1 MTIDRKGFTPG
12 QVQTSAPKHIPQ
24 AQAQVDE
31 LENFIDTHYETEES
45 KLLPLSKTIDLRA
58 VYEEI
63 ADWKLEAKLEDNA
76 RYFYHVGEVQRIEEG
91 KRSFVIGR
99 KGCGKTAVSEYLCR
113 KQVHDTFSVKLTFK
127 NFPFN
132 ELYALRD
139 TGYAGPHQY
148 ITLWKFLIYSH
159 VCQLMAGN
167 ENVEP
172 KLKAELYSEYIEN
185 QAPTLPRRI
194 NKWLDREFGVNIFG
208 NGVTIGAPP
217 GPADNQKN
225 LISRVDALEDVIL
238 KSLDNSKY
246 LIVFDELD
254 EDYRNI
260 MDARQNEQYSSLITG
275 LFKAVQDVRAVF
287 SKNNFHLYP
296 IVFLRDDIYELIQ
309 DSDKTKWND
318 LKVALDWDVDRIKA
332 LIAFRI
338 SRAIDATSIPFTFEE
353 AWHCLFFRT
362 QVRLGTN
369 GKNSIHSFD
378 YIARSTQL
386 RPRDFIQYLKACCEE
401 QLMREGNIGLIGSRV
416 IKKVDNSFSNY
427 LKSELIDEI
436 HGILPDISIIFD
448 ILSQLRK
455 WSFSIKEFIDAYN
468 RQLKRSNLKERD
480 PTFILQVLFLFSV
493 IGNHPKP
500 DRHIFR
506 YKNRE
511 ARFNF
516 DEQVI
521 VHRGLF
527 KALQIG
533 VA

>member
-1 MTIDRKGFTPG
+1 MSHSIKGATPF
-12 QVQTSAPKHIPQ
+12 QPTVVQ
-24 AQAQVDE
+24 DE
-31 LENFIDTHYETEES
+31 LENFIDTDYEPVEHIIDTQDE
-45 KLLPLSKTIDLRA
+45 KIDLKA
-58 VYEEI
+58 VFEEI
-63 ADWKLEAKLEDNA
+63 ADWKLEAKLEDNT
-76 RYFYHVGEVQRIEEG
+76 RYFYHVGEVEQIEKG
-91 KRSFVIGR
+91 RRSFVIGR
-99 KGCGKTAVSEYLCR
+99 KGCGKTAISEYLCR
-113 KQVHDTFSVKLTFK
+113 EGQTQALSVKLTFK

-132 ELYALRD
+132 ELYALKD

-159 VCQLMAGN
+159 VCELMA
-167 ENVEP
+167 ENTAIEDGVRLA
-172 KLKAELYSEYIEN
+172 LKKAYIDN
-185 QAPTLPRRI
+185 KAPTLPRRI
-194 NKWLDREFGVNIFG
+194 NRWLEKEFGSDIFAPG
-208 NGVTIGAPP
+208 QSTPLQSAPP
-217 GPADNQKN
+217 TSRPQS
-225 LISRVDALEDVIL
+225 LIDRVNELEDLIL
-238 KSLDNSKY
+238 KSIDSKNY

-260 MDARQNEQYSSLITG
+260 IDKRQNEQYSSLITG

-287 SKNNFHLYP
+287 SKKKFHLYP

-318 LKVALDWDVDRIKA
+318 LKIALDWDVDRIKQ

-338 SRAIDATSIPFTFEE
+338 SRALNATGEPLPFEK
-353 AWHCLFFRT
+353 AWHILFFKS
-362 QVRLGTN
+362 QVRLGTSGRN
-369 GKNSIHSFD
+369 AIHSFD

-386 RPRDFIQYLKACCEE
+386 RPRDFIQYLKACSEE
-401 QLMREGNIGLIGSRV
+401 QMGRKDVGLIGSRV

-436 HGILPDISIIFD
+436 HAVLQDIGAIFD
-448 ILSQLRK
+448 VMSQLRK

-468 RQLKRSNLKERD
+468 RQLKRAQLKERD
-480 PTFILQVLFLFSV
+480 PTFVLQILFLFSV
-493 IGNHPKP
+493 VGNHPR
-500 DRHIFR
+500 DRQIFR

-516 DEQVI
+516 DEQVV

-533 VA
+533 VN

>member
-1 MTIDRKGFTPG
+1 MTNGRKQHQGRASKSNERAAVSVLPDD
-12 QVQTSAPKHIPQ
+12 
-24 AQAQVDE
+24 DE
-31 LENFIDTHYETEES
+31 LEDFIDHQYEPQDDS
-45 KLLPLSKTIDLRA
+45 GNLPNKKVDLHKI
-58 VYEEI
+58 YSEI

-99 KGCGKTAVSEYLCR
+99 KGCGKTAISEYLCR
-113 KQVHDTFSVKLTFK
+113 NQVHDTFSVKLTFK

-139 TGYAGPHQY
+139 TGYAAPHQF

-167 ENVEP
+167 ENIEP
-172 KLKAELYSEYIEN
+172 VLKATLHKAYIEN

-194 NKWLDREFGVNIFG
+194 NKWLDREFGVEIFG
-208 NGVTIGAPP
+208 AGVSIGGPP
-217 GPADNQKN
+217 SDADKRKS
-225 LISRVDALEDVIL
+225 LISRVESLEDVLL
-238 KSLDNSKY
+238 KSLDSSKY

-260 MDARQNEQYSSLITG
+260 IDRQQNEQYSSLITG

-287 SKNNFHLYP
+287 ASTNFHLYP

-338 SRAIDATSIPFTFEE
+338 SRAIDPASQPISFED
-353 AWHCLFFRT
+353 AWHLLFFRT
-362 QVRLGTN
+362 QVRLGSG
-369 GKNSIHSFD
+369 GKNSVHSFD

-401 QLMREGNIGLIGSRV
+401 QIQRPAPAGLIGARV

-427 LKSELIDEI
+427 LKSELTDEV
-436 HGILPDISIIFD
+436 HGILPDIAVIFD
-448 ILSQLRK
+448 IISQLRK

-468 RQLKRSNLKERD
+468 RQLKRSQLRERD
-480 PTFILQVLFLFSV
+480 PTFVLQILFLFSV
-493 IGNHPKP
+493 VGNHPRA
-500 DRHIFR
+500 DRQIFR